1 MVAQRRLFDPI
12 ATLNPRIRWF
22 AALCRL
28 SLACPPKEVKKLYG
42 RTSPEVVALL
52 NQMSHLF
59 VVTDIVDDES
69 CQLRKTDARCSKPGS
84 VILLSFPP
92 FLFLSRAIFAHSH
105 IRAKSRSSLN
115 HQLSNRRQH
124 LRIKIFRNKNIAN
137 WLSCYFF
144 HSFFFFFI
152 IFEILQPIDS
162 KKISFD

>member
-1 MVAQRRLFDPI
+1 MVVQRRLFDPI
-12 ATLNPRIRWF
+12 ATLNPRIRRF

-92 FLFLSRAIFAHSH
+92 FLFLSRAIFAHSR

-124 LRIKIFRNKNIAN
+124 LRIDEIFRNKKTWQLIS
-137 WLSCYFF
+137 LLFSL
-144 HSFFFFFI
+144 FFFFF
-152 IFEILQPIDS
+152 L
-162 KKISFD
+162 